1 MGSTESSLDK
11 FEKAKEKTS
20 KTTSSSI
27 YSKKDV
33 HRFIRINTKKINLK
47 TNDIST
53 FINNKNKF
61 FEKLL
66 ITNIEI
72 HLVSLK
78 NIIDLQWLV
87 HLEFKGNEVMRM
99 DYNHQGPVIDLSE
112 NFKFLEDQRKP
123 VKIIYKTSANQ
134 EFNDIIAERLHE
146 VSNLHLKID
155 KTYDLY
161 SNNSRH
167 YATLIFD
174 YFVCNNLFD
183 KFDRL
188 KEFLIICREYH
199 YFMNHFHISSKSKL
213 VDLGKE
219 KFNKMVSLS
228 EEAANRIKIAYEIN

>member
-1 MGSTESSLDK
+1 MTKIHNKRRYFWIEE
-11 FEKAKEKTS
+11 FN
-20 KTTSSSI
+20 I
-27 YSKKDV
+27 Y
-33 HRFIRINTKKINLK
+33 
-47 TNDIST
+47 
-53 FINNKNKF
+53 
-61 FEKLL
+61 
-66 ITNIEI
+66 
-72 HLVSLK
+72 
-78 NIIDLQWLV
+78 
-87 HLEFKGNEVMRM
+87 
-99 DYNHQGPVIDLSE
+99 E
-112 NFKFLEDQRKP
+112 NFEFLEDQRKP
-123 VKIIYKTSANQ
+123 VKIIYKTSANH
-134 EFNDIIAERLHE
+134 EFNDENAKWLLD
-146 VSNLHLKID
+146 VSSLHLEID
-155 KTYDLY
+155 NKYDLY